1 MNNIKILIYGL
12 LLLISVQTSY
22 AQTSANIPAKF
33 SKEQLIGKKWTKST
47 TIDSS
52 QKKIVNKHG
61 KITMGSKNVTIGVG
75 ADFSLSYVF
84 DKDSVTLTATVNG
97 EPIVMRYAYYL
108 SDSFECDFK
117 EIIAKEVT
125 YNKNKS
131 EYYYTQEFIDELVNL
146 DHKDLSES
154 FRSHYEA
161 LDESYVSKGEKR
173 RQENYYKYHDDNY
186 EYDWEKLLIGLGF
199 IKK

>member
-108 SDSFECDFK
+108 SDSFECDFNSSK
-117 EIIAKEVT
+117 VGGNFQGNWLNT
-125 YNKNKS
+125 YM
-131 EYYYTQEFIDELVNL
+131 EYMVGGKKKTEENCSKILSLTDQELVFGFAGS
-146 DHKDLSES
+146 DMQIS
-154 FRSHYEA
+154 FNAEP
-161 LDESYVSKGEKR
+161 LP
-173 RQENYYKYHDDNY
+173 
-186 EYDWEKLLIGLGF
+186 
-199 IKK
+199 